1 MQIFTVPFLKYFYR
15 FEIFQSEN
23 IGRKRFSSQG
33 INASSLSRCQFLLCK
48 TGWGLDGLLALTCQE
63 VEEQILISREQE
75 TPEIKNSWAN
85 GGVFL
90 QEFLWTDT
98 SCPTTMGVWT
108 GVCQRPAE
116 RKLKAWPRNPR
127 EKERRP
133 GNPLRSLRHC
143 SFFWKRKCQE
153 SLVSCLAQIWR
164 KYLGEKVKII
174 IC

>member
-1 MQIFTVPFLKYFYR
+1 MQIFTVLYLKYFYR

-23 IGRKRFSSQG
+23 VGRKRFPSQG
-33 INASSLSRCQFLLCK
+33 TSASSLCWCQVLLCK
-48 TGWGLDGLLALTCQE
+48 TGWGLAGLWALTCQE

-90 QEFLWTDT
+90 QEFLWTDI
-98 SCPTTMGVWT
+98 SRPTTTGVWT

-116 RKLKAWPRNPR
+116 RKVKARPRNPG

-143 SFFWKRKCQE
+143 SFFWKRQCKSPW
-153 SLVSCLAQIWR
+153 SLALPKYGENIWG
-164 KYLGEKVKII
+164 KS
-174 IC
+174 